1 MLQTEPITFEKVP
14 EVLGNIIAQ
23 QTAQD
28 ERLQAIQ
35 QQIEKL
41 VCQFTESVINGNVP
55 DRWFDID
62 GLTDY
67 LPDHPTKQTI
77 YSWVHFRKIPY
88 CKRGKNLLFRKSDI
102 DEWITTGRRKTVAEM
117 QSDAKKMLNRNKNC
131 K

>member
-1 MLQTEPITFEKVP
+1 MP
-14 EVLGNIIAQ
+14 EALGNIIAQ

-41 VCQFTESVINGNVP
+41 VCQFNESITTGNAP
-55 DRWFDID
+55 DRWLDID

-77 YSWVHFRKIPY
+77 YCWVHFRKIPY
-88 CKRGKNLLFRKSDI
+88 CKRGKNLMFRKSDI
-102 DEWITTGRRKTVAEM
+102 DDWIASGRRKTETEM
-117 QSDAKKMLNRNKNC
+117 QAEAKAMLNHK
-131 K
+131 KPAKP